1 MKLDYSDDGPADEAS
16 LRVGVQREVS
26 EELVIRVQ
34 LPDRVR
40 ISKQKVYTCIQSF
53 ISVLAVGNIVE
64 VNR

>member
-1 MKLDYSDDGPADEAS
+1 MKLDDTDDGPADEAS

-53 ISVLAVGNIVE
+53 IAVLAVGNIVE